1 MDIFQEMFENYYRLK
16 TDQNLSE
23 SEKKNLMKITTEL
36 DASESLKK

>member
-23 SEKKNLMKITTEL
+23 FEKKNLMKITTEL
-36 DASESLKK
+36 DASENLKK